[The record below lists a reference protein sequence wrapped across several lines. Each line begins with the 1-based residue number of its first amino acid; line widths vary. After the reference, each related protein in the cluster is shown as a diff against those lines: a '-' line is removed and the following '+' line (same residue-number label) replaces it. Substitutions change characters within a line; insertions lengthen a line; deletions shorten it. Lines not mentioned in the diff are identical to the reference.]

1 MLAMFLGA
9 ALLAATPLD
18 AGHAAV
24 LAVVSQDPMAG
35 ACDPGELRKAVAD
48 TPIVA
53 LGHLGSDS
61 VVLFAVHA
69 RCICGEHNCWQYV
82 IRYGTGAPRVLLQ
95 GLGWRA
101 DPRPAKPLPQIVV
114 RSHDSAAVSDVM
126 TYAYRGGKY
135 VEIHHERVRN

>member
-1 MLAMFLGA
+1 MLALFLGA
-9 ALLAATPLD
+9 ALLATASLD

-35 ACDPGELRKAVAD
+35 ACAPGELRQAVVD
-48 TPIVA
+48 TRIRTI
-53 LGHLGSDS
+53 GHLGADS

-69 RCICGEHNCWQYV
+69 RCICGEHNCQQYV
-82 IRYGTGAPRVLLQ
+82 IRYGTGAPRVLLV

-114 RSHDSAAVSDVM
+114 RSHDSAAVSDVI

-135 VEIHHERVRN
+135 VEIRSQRVRN

>member
-9 ALLAATPLD
+9 ALLAAASLD

-24 LAVVSQDPMAG
+24 LATVSPDPMAG
-35 ACDPGELRKAVAD
+35 ACEPGELRQAVAE
-48 TPIVA
+48 TRIVP
-53 LGHLGSDS
+53 LGHLGGDS

-69 RCICGEHNCWQYV
+69 RCICGEHNCNQYV
-82 IRYGTGAPRVLLQ
+82 IRYGTGTPRVLLTS
-95 GLGWRA
+95 LGWRA

-114 RSHDSAAVSDVM
+114 RSRVNAGLSDVI

-135 VEIHHERVRN
+135 VEIRSPRVPN

>member
-9 ALLAATPLD
+9 ALLAAAPLD

-35 ACDPGELRKAVAD
+35 ACEAGELRKAVVA
-48 TPIVA
+48 TPIRTI
-53 LGHLGSDS
+53 GHLGGDS

-69 RCICGEHNCWQYV
+69 RCICGEHNCQQYV
-82 IRYGTGAPRVLLQ
+82 IRYGTAAPRVLLV

-114 RSHDSAAVSDVM
+114 RSHWSAAVSDVM

-135 VEIHHERVRN
+135 VQIRSERVRN